1 MKSKYNSL
9 LFLLSFT
16 SCIFLN
22 NIDHPSNKKVH
33 FNSYRKLEP
42 SLGSAD
48 SYQAIKPIHSKIVM
62 GYIIEGFEP
71 SDGQLERIS
80 HLALSFLRPLNIK
93 GDVGMT
99 SGWENI
105 DKIISLAQKHNVK
118 SVLSFGGGEFK
129 ITSELM
135 GVDKNRKNLINNIIN
150 FIDKYN
156 LDGFDCDWEPTWEDD
171 KLEMELTNNTI
182 NDYYLIFIKEFRQNL
197 DARFGKGSKSFS
209 AAVLNKNSVWYSED
223 KQIAH
228 FPKNA
233 WWNHLDW
240 VSLMNYDNALGESH
254 ATFNSVFGPNGSIAH
269 WKNFGVPVEK
279 IVIGIPFYARADWG
293 DEWIFYKDIMNIKS
307 IINDSIDFISY
318 SKDNSKVKD
327 YGFNGVLTV
336 SKKAREAKKLNL
348 AGVMMWQLAGDLPV
362 EHKKSLLKN
371 ISDEMNQ

>member
-1 MKSKYNSL
+1 
-9 LFLLSFT
+9 
-16 SCIFLN
+16 
-22 NIDHPSNKKVH
+22 
-33 FNSYRKLEP
+33 
-42 SLGSAD
+42 
-48 SYQAIKPIHSKIVM
+48 
-62 GYIIEGFEP
+62 
-71 SDGQLERIS
+71 
-80 HLALSFLRPLNIK
+80 
-93 GDVGMT
+93 
-99 SGWENI
+99 
-105 DKIISLAQKHNVK
+105 
-118 SVLSFGGGEFK
+118 VLSFGGGEFK